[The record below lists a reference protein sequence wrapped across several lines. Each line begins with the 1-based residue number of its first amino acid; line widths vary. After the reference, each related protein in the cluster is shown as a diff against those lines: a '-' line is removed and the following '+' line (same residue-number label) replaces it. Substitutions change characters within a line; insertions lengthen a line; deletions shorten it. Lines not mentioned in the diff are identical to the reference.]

1 MSAKRLVKKLSS
13 DCRGNIELDK
23 SVVFWSELLN
33 KIRGQI
39 QIQRNSTCN
48 ASGIVKGIVK
58 IHTQKFHTDDERRV
72 TTQIWVLLLIG

>member
-39 QIQRNSTCN
+39 QIQRNSSILADKTLEY
-48 ASGIVKGIVK
+48 
-58 IHTQKFHTDDERRV
+58 IH
-72 TTQIWVLLLIG
+72 VLSSKLRHISSS